1 MRGGLGQLRA
11 RTTWRRGLPWLAG
24 GLAWAALALLAAVL
38 LYYMDEKARLEVAA
52 QARVALDEASDE
64 IDARLETALAVPE
77 TLAVVIGARGDI
89 DLPTFRGIAARLIRA
104 NPSIRNVAMAP
115 GNVITAIHPVQG
127 NEAALGLHYAKRPDQ
142 YGAVLQAMQTRR
154 TVVAGPIQL
163 VQGGIGLVSRTPV
176 YVGGDDSRYWGL
188 VSLAVDVDELFDDIV
203 QIGRRNDVAIA
214 VRRFDIGKPPGEAF
228 AGDARIFAAS
238 PVSKFYPIQGGGR
251 LQLAAGPLDGWGEVA
266 SVPAYARV
274 LVHLLAF
281 MVGVMVHNLV
291 AGRLRDRMLA
301 SRDALTGLANRQSF
315 DHRLSEAMLRAE
327 QYSCALL
334 LVDLDGFKPV
344 NDTHGHS
351 AGDVVL
357 QQVGER
363 VQQALGHAG
372 TAYRIGG
379 DEFAVLLYG
388 VRHAAD
394 VRTLAQR
401 LIERIEQPVVLG
413 SGGEVRIGASIGAA
427 VFPMGGQ
434 LERAIDVFNR
444 ADRALYRGKGQGG
457 RSAHIEPSA
466 EEGRAGG

>member
-77 TLAVVIGARGDI
+77 TLAVVIGARGD
-89 DLPTFRGIAARLIRA
+89 
-104 NPSIRNVAMAP
+104 
-115 GNVITAIHPVQG
+115 
-127 NEAALGLHYAKRPDQ
+127 
-142 YGAVLQAMQTRR
+142 
-154 TVVAGPIQL
+154 
-163 VQGGIGLVSRTPV
+163 
-176 YVGGDDSRYWGL
+176 DSRYWGL

-251 LQLAAGPLDGWGEVA
+251 LQLAAGPLGGWGAVA

-327 QYSCALL
+327 PHSCALL

-357 QQVGER
+357 QEVGER

-457 RSAHIEPSA
+457 GSAHIEPSA